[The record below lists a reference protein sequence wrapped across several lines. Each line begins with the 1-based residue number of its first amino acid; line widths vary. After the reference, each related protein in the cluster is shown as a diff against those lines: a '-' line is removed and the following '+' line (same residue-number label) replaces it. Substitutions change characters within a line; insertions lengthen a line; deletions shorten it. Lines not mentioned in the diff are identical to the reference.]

1 MDRLVIDIAVLVLAG
16 FVGFAVIS
24 KVPNTL
30 HTPLMSGTNAIHGIV
45 VLGGL
50 LLMAESSG
58 VLEKILLVVAVA
70 FGTINVI
77 GGFLVTD
84 RMLGMFK
91 AKTPPKESAE
101 PAGAG
106 SVGESAG
113 AGSVGESA
121 GAGSVGESAG
131 ADAPA
136 AGGSEA

>member
-1 MDRLVIDIAVLVLAG
+1 MNNLVIDIGVLVLAG
-16 FVGFAVIS
+16 FVGYTVIS

-50 LLMAESSG
+50 LLMSESSG

-91 AKTPPKESAE
+91 SKPEPKGDEGPE
-101 PAGAG
+101 
-106 SVGESAG
+106 GES
-113 AGSVGESA
+113 S
-121 GAGSVGESAG
+121 
-131 ADAPA
+131 
-136 AGGSEA
+136 

>member
-1 MDRLVIDIAVLVLAG
+1 MDSLVIDIAVLVLAG

-50 LLMAESSG
+50 LLMSQSSG
-58 VLEKILLVVAVA
+58 VLEKVLLVVAVA

-91 AKTPPKESAE
+91 QKDPPKPDEIEESSSE
-101 PAGAG
+101 GGA
-106 SVGESAG
+106 S
-113 AGSVGESA
+113 
-121 GAGSVGESAG
+121 
-131 ADAPA
+131 
-136 AGGSEA
+136 

>member
-1 MDRLVIDIAVLVLAG
+1 MDRLVVDLAVLVLAG

-50 LLMAESSG
+50 LLVSESSG
-58 VLEKILLVVAVA
+58 GLEKVLLVVAVA

-84 RMLGMFK
+84 RMLEMFK
-91 AKTPPKESAE
+91 GKKEK
-101 PAGAG
+101 PGAG
-106 SVGESAG
+106 EGEAR
-113 AGSVGESA
+113 
-121 GAGSVGESAG
+121 
-131 ADAPA
+131 
-136 AGGSEA
+136 

>member
-1 MDRLVIDIAVLVLAG
+1 MHPDSLVIDIAVLVLAG
-16 FVGFAVIS
+16 FVGYTVIS

-50 LLMAESSG
+50 LLLHESSG
-58 VLEKILLVVAVA
+58 ILEKVLLVVAVA

-91 AKTPPKESAE
+91 AKDPPK
-101 PAGAG
+101 
-106 SVGESAG
+106 
-113 AGSVGESA
+113 
-121 GAGSVGESAG
+121 SAG
-131 ADAPA
+131 ADS
-136 AGGSEA
+136 AGESPGGDSPGAQVNGSGRP

>member
-16 FVGFAVIS
+16 FVGYTVIS

-50 LLMAESSG
+50 LLRAESVG
-58 VLEKILLVVAVA
+58 ILDKVLLVIAVA

-91 AKTPPKESAE
+91 QKDPPKAEETAEALEESR
-101 PAGAG
+101 
-106 SVGESAG
+106 
-113 AGSVGESA
+113 
-121 GAGSVGESAG
+121 
-131 ADAPA
+131 
-136 AGGSEA
+136 

>member
-1 MDRLVIDIAVLVLAG
+1 MDFLTELAILVLAA
-16 FVGFAVIS
+16 FVGFEVIS

-50 LLMAESSG
+50 ILIGQVDG
-58 VLEKILLVVAVA
+58 VLNDILLVVAIA

-91 AKTPPKESAE
+91 GKKPDP
-101 PAGAG
+101 
-106 SVGESAG
+106 
-113 AGSVGESA
+113 
-121 GAGSVGESAG
+121 
-131 ADAPA
+131 
-136 AGGSEA
+136 

>member
-1 MDRLVIDIAVLVLAG
+1 MHADSLVIDLAVLVLAG
-16 FVGFAVIS
+16 FVGYTVIS

-58 VLEKILLVVAVA
+58 FLEKLLLVIAVA

-91 AKTPPKESAE
+91 GRSPARPAE
-101 PAGAG
+101 ELGASG
-106 SVGESAG
+106 GDLPQ
-113 AGSVGESA
+113 
-121 GAGSVGESAG
+121 GESAG
-131 ADAPA
+131 ADSPGTAKDGGA
-136 AGGSEA
+136 A